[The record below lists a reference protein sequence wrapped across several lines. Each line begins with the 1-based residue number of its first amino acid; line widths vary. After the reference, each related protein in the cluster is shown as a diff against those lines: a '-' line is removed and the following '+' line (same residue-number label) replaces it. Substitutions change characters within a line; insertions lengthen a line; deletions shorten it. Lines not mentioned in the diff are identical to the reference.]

1 MASAGFFLPDPARR
15 TRSIAAAGGYI
26 KLHPRRLLAG
36 SAAMAPAIAAVATT
50 VATVTAMTVA
60 AMTAVTVT
68 AVTVTAVTV
77 TAMTIGAAVAAGT
90 AAAEW
95 AKAGGAA
102 AVIGA
107 IVTGPAL
114 RAQVMDSPAGL
125 ADSPADSNQTAD
137 GDDDG
142 FHRLAPLFCAKNPDR
157 PATRTAYDTL
167 RPF

>member
-60 AMTAVTVT
+60 AMTAVT
-68 AVTVTAVTV
+68 VTV

-142 FHRLAPLFCAKNPDR
+142 FHWLIPLQQ
-157 PATRTAYDTL
+157 
-167 RPF
+167 